1 MNSKKSEFVV
11 VCGRRRVGKTFII
24 REFFKENIVF
34 QLSGLSNRPT
44 NEQLKNFSHT
54 LSLYTGKEKVLPE
67 DWLDAF
73 YRLEKYLLTL
83 ENKRKV
89 VFLDELPWLDTPNSN
104 FVAGLEHFWNG
115 WASARK
121 DIVLVVCGSSTSWI
135 MDNLINNHGGL
146 HNRITNQFI
155 IQPFNLQETEEMLL
169 SKGFRLS
176 RYEIVE
182 CYMVM
187 GGIPFYIDMLDA
199 SKSLSKNIDEWFFD
213 PVGAMHNEFEN
224 LYAALFR
231 KSDDYVR
238 VVKAM
243 SQHSKGITRN
253 DIVAST
259 GLKSGSALT
268 TILKNL
274 EYCGFIRS
282 YTNFAYAKKETL
294 FQLIDFYS
302 LFYFRFIHGKGFRD
316 IKYWSAIQPTPEF
329 YAWAGISFELLSLQ
343 HIEQIKKAL
352 GIAGVLANVY
362 GWRSRKKNG
371 DAQIDLIIDRN
382 DQTTNLCEMK
392 FCKGR
397 FAINKK
403 YAEELRNKIDVFEAE
418 IRNKKSLQLTFVTTK
433 GVERNGHSNVVTNE
447 VLLDDLFAC
456 T

>member
-54 LSLYTGKEKVLPE
+54 LSLYTGKEEVLPE

-199 SKSLSKNIDEWFFD
+199 SKSLSKNIDELFFD

-282 YTNFAYAKKETL
+282 YTNFAYTKKETL

-302 LFYFRFIHGKGFRD
+302 RFYFRFIHGKGFRD

-329 YAWAGISFELLSLQ
+329 YAWAGVSFELLSLQ

-447 VLLDDLFAC
+447 VLLGDLFAC

>member
-1 MNSKKSEFVV
+1 
-11 VCGRRRVGKTFII
+11 
-24 REFFKENIVF
+24 
-34 QLSGLSNRPT
+34 
-44 NEQLKNFSHT
+44 
-54 LSLYTGKEKVLPE
+54 
-67 DWLDAF
+67 
-73 YRLEKYLLTL
+73 
-83 ENKRKV
+83 
-89 VFLDELPWLDTPNSN
+89 
-104 FVAGLEHFWNG
+104 
-115 WASARK
+115 
-121 DIVLVVCGSSTSWI
+121 
-135 MDNLINNHGGL
+135 
-146 HNRITNQFI
+146 
-155 IQPFNLQETEEMLL
+155 MLL

-176 RYEIVE
+176 RYEIAE

-199 SKSLSKNIDEWFFD
+199 SKSLSKNIDELFFD

-282 YTNFAYAKKETL
+282 YTNFAYAKKDTL

-329 YAWAGISFELLSLQ
+329 YA
-343 HIEQIKKAL
+343 
-352 GIAGVLANVY
+352 
-362 GWRSRKKNG
+362 
-371 DAQIDLIIDRN
+371 
-382 DQTTNLCEMK
+382 
-392 FCKGR
+392 
-397 FAINKK
+397 
-403 YAEELRNKIDVFEAE
+403 
-418 IRNKKSLQLTFVTTK
+418 
-433 GVERNGHSNVVTNE
+433 
-447 VLLDDLFAC
+447 
-456 T
+456 

>member
-1 MNSKKSEFVV
+1 M

-54 LSLYTGKEKVLPE
+54 LSLYTGKEEVLPE

-199 SKSLSKNIDEWFFD
+199 SKSLSKNIDELFFD

-282 YTNFAYAKKETL
+282 YTNFAYTKKETL

-302 LFYFRFIHGKGFRD
+302 RFYFRFIHGKGFRD

-329 YAWAGISFELLSLQ
+329 YAWAGVSFELLSLQ

-447 VLLDDLFAC
+447 VLLGDLFAC

>member
-54 LSLYTGKEKVLPE
+54 LSLYTGKEEVLPE

-169 SKGFRLS
+169 SKGFRLF

-199 SKSLSKNIDEWFFD
+199 SKSLSKNIDELFFD

-294 FQLIDFYS
+294 FLLIDFYS

-418 IRNKKSLQLTFVTTK
+418 IRNKKTLQLTFVTT
-433 GVERNGHSNVVTNE
+433 
-447 VLLDDLFAC
+447 
-456 T
+456 

>member
-54 LSLYTGKEKVLPE
+54 LSLYTGKEEVLPE

-169 SKGFRLS
+169 SKGFRLF

-199 SKSLSKNIDEWFFD
+199 SKSLSKNIDELFFD

-294 FQLIDFYS
+294 FLLIDFYS

-418 IRNKKSLQLTFVTTK
+418 IRNKKTLQLTFVTTK

-447 VLLDDLFAC
+447 VLLGDLFAC

>member
-1 MNSKKSEFVV
+1 M
-11 VCGRRRVGKTFII
+11 
-24 REFFKENIVF
+24 
-34 QLSGLSNRPT
+34 SNRPT

-54 LSLYTGKEKVLPE
+54 LSLYTGKEEVLPE

-199 SKSLSKNIDEWFFD
+199 SKSLSKNIDELFFD

-302 LFYFRFIHGKGFRD
+302 RFYFRFIHGKGFRD

-447 VLLDDLFAC
+447 VLLGDLFAC